1 MENNNLQSPNLSQEN
16 NYEEFAKGKGKVGK
30 TIEGAEKLSLG
41 ISIVVA
47 ILMGIGIG
55 IWLKN
60 TFHQAW
66 LLWLGGFWG
75 IAAAIMNI
83 RIEYKKLQKE
93 FKEIENDPKYKNYKM
108 KKEDEEDLEE
118 FEK

>member
-1 MENNNLQSPNLSQEN
+1 MQ
-16 NYEEFAKGKGKVGK
+16 KGKIRK

-55 IWLKN
+55 IWMKN
-60 TFHQAW
+60 TFHQTW
-66 LLWLGGFWG
+66 LLWLGVFWG
-75 IAAAIMNI
+75 VAAAILNI
-83 RIEYKKLQKE
+83 KKEYDKLKKDLDSLKDNPE
-93 FKEIENDPKYKNYKM
+93 FKNYQIN
-108 KKEDEEDLEE
+108 KKEDNDLEK

>member
-1 MENNNLQSPNLSQEN
+1 M
-16 NYEEFAKGKGKVGK
+16 GKVKK

-47 ILMGIGIG
+47 ILMGVGLG
-55 IWLKN
+55 YWMRE

-66 LLWLGGFWG
+66 LFWLGVFWG
-75 IAAAIMNI
+75 VGAAIMNI
-83 RIEYKKLQKE
+83 WIEYKKMKKE
-93 FKEIENDPKYKNYKM
+93 FEKLAKDPKYKNYKI
-108 KKEDEEDLEE
+108 KKEEDDILEE

>member
-1 MENNNLQSPNLSQEN
+1 MQK
-16 NYEEFAKGKGKVGK
+16 YEEFAKDKGKVGK
-30 TIEGAEKLSLG
+30 SVEGAEKLSLG

-55 IWLKN
+55 IWMKN
-60 TFHQAW
+60 TFHQNW
-66 LLWLGGFWG
+66 LLWLGVFWG

-83 RIEYKKLQKE
+83 RIEYKKMKKE
-93 FKEIENDPKYKNYKM
+93 FEEIEKDPKYKNYKI
-108 KKEDEEDLEE
+108 KKEDDILDE

>member
-1 MENNNLQSPNLSQEN
+1 MKNEK
-16 NYEEFAKGKGKVGK
+16 YEEFAKGKGKIGK

-55 IWLKN
+55 VWMKKF
-60 TFHQAW
+60 FHQNW
-66 LLWLGGFWG
+66 LLWLGVFWG
-75 IAAAIMNI
+75 VAAAIMNI

-93 FKEIENDPKYKNYKM
+93 FREIENDPRYKNYKIN
-108 KKEDEEDLEE
+108 KDEDELEE

>member
-1 MENNNLQSPNLSQEN
+1 MQK
-16 NYEEFAKGKGKVGK
+16 KGKMKK

-47 ILMGIGIG
+47 VLMGIGIG
-55 IWLKN
+55 IWMKN

-66 LLWLGGFWG
+66 LLWLGVFWG
-75 IAAAIMNI
+75 VAAAILNI
-83 RIEYKKLQKE
+83 KKEYDKLKKDLDTLKDNPE
-93 FKEIENDPKYKNYKM
+93 FKNYQINR
-108 KKEDEEDLEE
+108 KKDEDEDLEE

>member
-1 MENNNLQSPNLSQEN
+1 MGN
-16 NYEEFAKGKGKVGK
+16 KGKVGK

-55 IWLKN
+55 IWMKN
-60 TFHQAW
+60 TFHQKW
-66 LLWLGGFWG
+66 LLWLGVFWG
-75 IAAAIMNI
+75 VAAAIMNI
-83 RIEYKKLQKE
+83 KIEYKKLKKE
-93 FKEIENDPKYKNYKM
+93 LDEVAKDPKYKEYKI
-108 KKEDEEDLEE
+108 KKEEDDLLEE

>member
-1 MENNNLQSPNLSQEN
+1 MKNEYS
-16 NYEEFAKGKGKVGK
+16 EFASGKRKVGK

-41 ISIVVA
+41 ISIVIA

-60 TFHQAW
+60 LFHQFW
-66 LLWLGGFWG
+66 LLWLGVFWG
-75 IAAAIMNI
+75 VAAAIMNI
-83 RIEYKKLQKE
+83 WIEYKKMKKE
-93 FKEIENDPKYKNYKM
+93 FDKIKNDPRYKNYKI
-108 KKEDEEDLEE
+108 KKEDDDLEE

>member
-1 MENNNLQSPNLSQEN
+1 MQK
-16 NYEEFAKGKGKVGK
+16 KGKFRK

-47 ILMGIGIG
+47 VLMGIGIG

-60 TFHQAW
+60 TFHQIW
-66 LLWLGGFWG
+66 LLWLGVFWG
-75 IAAAIMNI
+75 VAAAILNI
-83 RIEYKKLQKE
+83 KKEYDKLKKELDSLKDNPE
-93 FKEIENDPKYKNYKM
+93 FKNYKIN
-108 KKEDEEDLEE
+108 KKNEDDDLEK